1 MKALIIDD
9 EPDNVRLLALQL
21 ARHCPQVEVV
31 GQFTDSTEGLKA
43 IQQLRPS
50 LVFLDIEMPLM
61 NGFQLLEKVG
71 EITFHIVFVTA
82 YDQYAVRAFRFS
94 ALDYLLKPIDSVDL
108 IATVHRAESTAR
120 INPQQLELMRQYYP
134 TAGWPTGAAGA
145 GPSANGRIAL
155 PHASGMVFVN
165 TKQIMYCE
173 ADSNYTRFHLENG
186 EMYMV
191 SKTLGDVQDVL
202 ETRDFVRVHRQFMVN
217 LEHIQKLI
225 KGEGTYLLLTNGV
238 SIPVARQ
245 QKDRLMERFGWV

>member
-21 ARHCPQVEVV
+21 AKHCPQVEVV
-31 GQFTDSTEGLKA
+31 GQLTDSTDGLRA
-43 IQQLRPS
+43 IQTLRPG

-71 EITFHIVFVTA
+71 DITFHIVFVTA

-94 ALDYLLKPIDSVDL
+94 ALDYLLKPIDTVDL
-108 IATVHRAESTAR
+108 ITTVRRAENTAR
-120 INPQQLELMRQYYP
+120 INPQQLEIMRQYYP
-134 TAGWPTGAAGA
+134 GSSTGQVNY
-145 GPSANGRIAL
+145 GPSSPGRIAL
-155 PHASGMVFVN
+155 PHASGMVFVG
-165 TKQIMYCE
+165 TKQIIYCE

-186 EMYMV
+186 EQYMI

-202 ETRDFVRVHRQFMVN
+202 ETRGFVRVHRQYMVN
-217 LEHIQKLI
+217 LEHIQKLV
-225 KGEGTYLLLTNGV
+225 KGEGTYLLLTNGA

>member
-21 ARHCPQVEVV
+21 ARHCPQIDLV
-31 GQFTDSTEGLKA
+31 GQYTDSTEGLRA
-43 IQQLRPS
+43 IQTLQPG
-50 LVFLDIEMPLM
+50 LVFLDIEMPIM
-61 NGFQLLEKVG
+61 NGFQLLERIG
-71 EITFHIVFVTA
+71 EITFHLVFVTA

-108 IATVHRAESTAR
+108 IATVRRAESTAR
-120 INPQQLELMRQYYP
+120 IHPQQLELMRQHYP
-134 TAGWPTGAAGA
+134 AGSAFGGNS
-145 GPSANGRIAL
+145 GRSPSNRMAL
-155 PHASGMVFVN
+155 PHATGMVFVD
-165 TKQIMYCE
+165 TKQIIYCE
-173 ADSNYTRFHLENG
+173 ADSNYTRFHLTGG
-186 EMYMV
+186 EVYMV

-202 ETRDFVRVHRQFMVN
+202 ETREFVRVHRQFMVN
-217 LEHIQKLI
+217 LEHIQKLV